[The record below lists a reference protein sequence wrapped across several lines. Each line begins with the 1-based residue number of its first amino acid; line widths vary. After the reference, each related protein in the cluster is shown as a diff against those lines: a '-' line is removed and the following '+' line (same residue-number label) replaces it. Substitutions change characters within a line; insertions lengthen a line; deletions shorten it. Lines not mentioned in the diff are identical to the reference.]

1 MTMQYDVKSK
11 HMSATGVAVN
21 YRTRLKGAVVSA
33 NTSAATR
40 NTVFANNVSQA
51 GTYGR
56 STNTVTVT
64 IVNHGLSN
72 GDRVWLDFSAGTGG
86 TATDN
91 IYAVTVT
98 GTDTFTVTDSASGSI
113 TGSPAVSMYADILM
127 EADSYNA
134 TAFPV
139 VVPGEGILA
148 TNGIFVGL
156 VANVTTTVFYG

>member
-11 HMSATGVAVN
+11 HMTSSGVAVN
-21 YRTRLKGAVVSA
+21 FRTRLKGAVVSA

-40 NTVFANNVSQA
+40 NTVFANNVTQT

-64 IVNHGLSN
+64 ITNHGLTT

-91 IYAVTVT
+91 VYAVTVS
-98 GTDTFTVTDSASGSI
+98 DANTFTVTDAASGTI

-139 VVPGEGILA
+139 VIPGEGILA
-148 TNGIFVGL
+148 EDGIFVGL
-156 VANVTTTVFYG
+156 VANVTTTLFYG

>member
-11 HMSATGVAVN
+11 HMTSSGVAVD
-21 YRTRLKGAVVSA
+21 YRTRIKGAIVSA
-33 NTSAATR
+33 NASAATR
-40 NTVFANNVSQA
+40 NTVFANNVAQT

-56 STNTVTVT
+56 STNVVTVT
-64 IVNHGLSN
+64 ITDHGLAT

-91 IYAVTVT
+91 VYAVTVS
-98 GTDTFTVTDSASGSI
+98 DANTFTVTDSATGTI
-113 TGSPAVSMYADILM
+113 TGSPAVSMYADILL
-127 EADSYNA
+127 EADSYNP

-148 TNGIFVGL
+148 KDGIFVGL
-156 VANVTTTVFYG
+156 VSNVTTTVFYG

>member
-11 HMSATGVAVN
+11 HMSSTGVAVN

-40 NTVFANNVSQA
+40 NTVFANNVTQT

-64 IVNHGLSN
+64 ITNHGLTS

-91 IYAVTVT
+91 IYSVTVS
-98 GTDTFTVTDSASGSI
+98 DANTFTVTDSASGTI

-139 VVPGEGILA
+139 VIPGEGILA
-148 TNGIFVGL
+148 KDGIFVGL
-156 VANVTTTVFYG
+156 VANVTTTLFYG

>member
-1 MTMQYDVKSK
+1 MTMQFDVKSK
-11 HMSATGVAVN
+11 HMSSTGVAVN

-40 NTVFANNVSQA
+40 NTVFANNVTQT

-64 IVNHGLSN
+64 ITNHGLTS

-91 IYAVTVT
+91 IYSVTVS
-98 GTDTFTVTDSASGSI
+98 DANTFTVTDSASGTI

-139 VVPGEGILA
+139 VIPGEGILA
-148 TNGIFVGL
+148 KDGIFVGL
-156 VANVTTTVFYG
+156 VANVTTTLFYG

>member
-40 NTVFANNVSQA
+40 NTVFANNVSQT

-113 TGSPAVSMYADILM
+113 TGTPAVSMYADILM
-127 EADSYNA
+127 EADSYNP

-139 VVPGEGILA
+139 VIPGEGILA
-148 TNGIFVGL
+148 TSGIFVGL